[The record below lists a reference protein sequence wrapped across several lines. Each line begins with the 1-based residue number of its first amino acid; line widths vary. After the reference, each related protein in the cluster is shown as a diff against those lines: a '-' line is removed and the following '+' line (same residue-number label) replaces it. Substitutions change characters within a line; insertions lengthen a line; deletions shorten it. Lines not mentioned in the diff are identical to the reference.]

1 LYVVKQKHTFCIQEA
16 FLSIPERL
24 QLIVKMTVRE
34 QKKFS
39 ETIGISPNSFSHY
52 VTGRRKLPLEVAI
65 RISEHTNCNLNWL
78 LTGKGEMFITEQNN
92 DASVYN
98 VECAKCD
105 EQAQRVKEL
114 EQEVKSLKKSISEL
128 EQQNSEL
135 SQKLIQRLEHLLK
148 LQEELVPQST

>member
-1 LYVVKQKHTFCIQEA
+1 MPINERLRVFRKKSKITQKELGEVLQVSQAAVAAYEKGTRSLSLELAEKITIRYN
-16 FLSIPERL
+16 LSID
-24 QLIVKMTVRE
+24 
-34 QKKFS
+34 
-39 ETIGISPNSFSHY
+39 
-52 VTGRRKLPLEVAI
+52 
-65 RISEHTNCNLNWL
+65 WL

-92 DASVYN
+92 DASVYK
-98 VECAKCD
+98 VECEKCD